1 MSFDVLFRFLITPEF
16 VGAYCVLIGL
26 YFVVAL
32 SSLYGTTRAVR
43 KRLNE
48 SREVLLPPPG
58 RDPKKAFAKTFDER
72 RSKMEEYFGR
82 PWREF
87 EETLIEPS
95 PGSESQIFHSPHAAS
110 LYFNSS
116 TLFEQTPSFVS
127 SRSIPNLLTGIGI
140 LGTFIGLAAGVGA
153 AQSGLSSGT
162 PDEITESLQQLL
174 RGASLAFLTSI
185 VGIGCSIVF
194 TLGAR
199 RFSGSLTRGVDEWVK
214 SLESCLERTT
224 TEKIAGKQLGQLSE
238 VAGGIKRFNTDLVF
252 ALETALG
259 WESGAVEQAR
269 IRVSAGERPERL
281 DALPKK
287 IAEKLSPDLKSLTK
301 RMDALREERATDAG
315 QMITEALSRFTTA
328 MQERTGSQFDEMA
341 GVVADLNR
349 TLEKSADRMAESQRD
364 VREALDLVVRKVT
377 TSMNDSASAMTQALG
392 SSLTAVNNELTDA
405 SRKVAAN
412 MTDSSNA
419 AAKKL
424 RDAVVSATQGLTE
437 TGVEA
442 ASRITGSTKSLED
455 AAEQLS
461 SASRRNR
468 EVLDD
473 AAAFVKQLNQLRS
486 TIEITHRSISDLA
499 APIRT
504 AASQIRE
511 STDQTAG
518 ALTEASGLV
527 ALINEAVDTLGR
539 HEEAVASA
547 WTDYQDRFEG
557 IDESLADVFRQID
570 DGLSGYCEQ
579 VKRFANE
586 LDDKTANTVQQLAAA
601 THELSQSIDD
611 LTEHLGVR
619 T

>member
-1 MSFDVLFRFLITPEF
+1 MSFDFLFRFLITPWF
-16 VGAYCVLIGL
+16 VGAYCVVI
-26 YFVVAL
+26 FVSFLVAYL
-32 SSLYGTTRAVR
+32 WLRSTTRAVR
-43 KRLNE
+43 ERLKG
-48 SREVLLPPPG
+48 SREVLPPRG
-58 RDPKKAFAKTFDER
+58 RDPKVEFVKTFEER
-72 RSKMEEYFGR
+72 RPKLEEDFGR

-87 EETLIEPS
+87 AATLIKPAS
-95 PGSESQIFHSPHAAS
+95 GSESQIFQSPRAAS

-116 TLFEQTPSFVS
+116 TLFEQEPSFVL

-153 AQSGLSSGT
+153 AQSGLSSGI
-162 PDEITESLQQLL
+162 PDAITESLQQLL

-185 VGIGCSIVF
+185 VGIGCSIIF
-194 TLGAR
+194 TLEAR

-224 TEKIAGKQLGQLSE
+224 AEAIADEQLNQLRT
-238 VAGGIKRFNTDLVF
+238 VAGGIERFNTDLVF
-252 ALETALG
+252 ALEEALG
-259 WESGAVEQAR
+259 WERGAVERALVAVRSGKQ
-269 IRVSAGERPERL
+269 PEKL
-281 DALPKK
+281 DALPQK
-287 IAEKLSPDLKSLTK
+287 IADDLSPDLQSLTSK
-301 RMDALREERATDAG
+301 MEKLRQERATDAG
-315 QMITEALSRFTTA
+315 QMITDALSRFTA
-328 MQERTGSQFDEMA
+328 VMRERTESQFDEMA
-341 GVVADLNR
+341 GVVAELNR
-349 TLEKSADRMAESQRD
+349 TLEKSTDRMAESQRD

-392 SSLTAVNNELTDA
+392 SSLTAVTSELTDA
-405 SRKVAAN
+405 SLQVAAS

-419 AAKKL
+419 AAKRM

-455 AAEQLS
+455 AAEHLS

-473 AAAFVKQLNQLRS
+473 AAEFVKQLNQLRS
-486 TIEITHRSISDLA
+486 TIEITHKSISDLA

-504 AASQIRE
+504 AASHIRE
-511 STDQTAG
+511 SSDQTAG
-518 ALTEASGLV
+518 ALAEATGLV
-527 ALINEAVDTLGR
+527 ALINEAVDKLGR

-547 WTDYQDRFEG
+547 WADYQDRFEG

-579 VKRFANE
+579 VRRFANE

-601 THELSQSIDD
+601 THELGQSIDD
-611 LTEHLGVR
+611 LTEHLGVS

>member
-1 MSFDVLFRFLITPEF
+1 MSFDFLFRFLITPSF
-16 VGAYCVLIGL
+16 VGVYCALIGL
-26 YFVVAL
+26 FFLAAL
-32 SSLYGTTRAVR
+32 LSLLRTTFAVR
-43 KRLNE
+43 RRLNE
-48 SREVLLPPPG
+48 SREVLRPRG
-58 RDPKKAFAKTFDER
+58 RDPKEEFAKTFHER
-72 RSKMEEYFGR
+72 RPKMEEDFGR

-87 EETLIEPS
+87 AATLIEPD
-95 PGSESQIFHSPHAAS
+95 PGSEPQIYRSPHAAS
-110 LYFNSS
+110 RYFNSS
-116 TLFEQTPSFVS
+116 TLFEQTSSFVS

-185 VGIGCSIVF
+185 VGIGCSIIF
-194 TLGAR
+194 TLVTR
-199 RFSGSLTRGVDEWVK
+199 RASGSLTRGVDEWVK
-214 SLESCLERTT
+214 SLESCLKRTT
-224 TEKIAGKQLGQLSE
+224 TEDIAGKQLDQLRT
-238 VAGGIKRFNTDLVF
+238 VARGIERFNTDLVF

-259 WESGAVEQAR
+259 WELGAVERAR
-269 IRVSAGERPERL
+269 TGDAEGLHTLPE
-281 DALPKK
+281 K
-287 IAEKLSPDLKSLTK
+287 IAKDLSPDLNSLTK
-301 RMDALREERATDAG
+301 KMEELRRERATDAE
-315 QMITEALSRFTTA
+315 QVIRDTLSQFTKS
-328 MQERTGSQFDEMA
+328 MQDHTGSQFDEMA

-349 TLEKSADRMAESQRD
+349 TLKKSADRMAESQRD
-364 VREALDLVVRKVT
+364 VREALKSVVGEVT
-377 TSMNDSASAMTQALG
+377 
-392 SSLTAVNNELTDA
+392 NN
-405 SRKVAAN
+405 
-412 MTDSSNA
+412 
-419 AAKKL
+419 L
-424 RDAVVSATQGLTE
+424 RDAVVSATHGLTE

-455 AAEQLS
+455 AADQLS

-473 AAAFVKQLNQLRS
+473 AAEFVKQLNQLRT
-486 TIEITHRSISDLA
+486 TIEITHKSISDLA

-504 AASQIRE
+504 AASHIRD

-518 ALTEASGLV
+518 AVSEATGLV
-527 ALINEAVDTLGR
+527 ALINEAVDKLGR

-547 WTDYQDRFEG
+547 WADYQDRFKG

-586 LDDKTANTVQQLAAA
+586 LDDRTANTVQHLAAA
-601 THELSQSIDD
+601 THELGQSIDD
-611 LTEHLGVR
+611 LTAHLGVD